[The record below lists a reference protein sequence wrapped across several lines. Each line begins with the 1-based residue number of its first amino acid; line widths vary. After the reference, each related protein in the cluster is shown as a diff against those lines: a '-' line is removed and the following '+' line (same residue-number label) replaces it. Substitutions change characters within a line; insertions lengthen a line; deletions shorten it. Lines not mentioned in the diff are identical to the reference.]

1 MTKRNIISW
10 HSDAPLVIAH
20 RGASLQAPENTIAAF
35 CLAADLG
42 ADAIEMDAK
51 LTADDRVV
59 LHHDLRLERT
69 TNGTGRVKSWKLN
82 EIKQLD
88 AGEKF
93 DVSFRNERIPTLEE
107 VIEAVGDRLLLN
119 IELTNYASPF
129 DALPDIVVRIIRQ
142 YGIQGSVLISSFNP
156 KALLRVRKIEPEIQ
170 CGLLIKS
177 SEPRCLRRLLRI
189 VVAHDAVHPSFG
201 ILGQNEM
208 EEYKRSGKRVFVWT
222 VNLYEDVI
230 QMLRLGVD
238 GIITDDPGF
247 VRGIITRGWQ

>member
-69 TNGTGRVKSWKLN
+69 TNGTGRVKSWNLN

-93 DVSFRNERIPTLEE
+93 DLSFRNERIPTKIYLCY
-107 VIEAVGDRLLLN
+107 ISPIYRWN
-119 IELTNYASPF
+119 I
-129 DALPDIVVRIIRQ
+129 R
-142 YGIQGSVLISSFNP
+142 G
-156 KALLRVRKIEPEIQ
+156 
-170 CGLLIKS
+170 
-177 SEPRCLRRLLRI
+177 
-189 VVAHDAVHPSFG
+189 
-201 ILGQNEM
+201 
-208 EEYKRSGKRVFVWT
+208 
-222 VNLYEDVI
+222 
-230 QMLRLGVD
+230 LRLCCD
-238 GIITDDPGF
+238 EFSFKII
-247 VRGIITRGWQ
+247 